1 MRFTSSS
8 RQSTGRRLV
17 LALAVVVALAGL
29 GASAWAQEAQQQA
42 APQQQQAAPGLTF
55 GTDAGIIFN
64 MIKPDKTADF
74 EGIMAKVKE
83 ALAKSDNPV
92 RKQQA
97 ASWKVFKVQEPAP
110 NGNVFYL
117 FVMDPAVK
125 DADYTISKILYEAFP
140 TEVQAMYNTL
150 KDCYAGGGSKLSLQ
164 TVHHFGQ

>member
-1 MRFTSSS
+1 MRLISSS
-8 RQSTGRRLV
+8 RQISTRL
-17 LALAVVVALAGL
+17 LWALATVVALTA
-29 GASAWAQEAQQQA
+29 AAPAAWAQEAQAQQA
-42 APQQQQAAPGLTF
+42 PAGLSF

-64 MIKPDKTADF
+64 LIKLDKTADF
-74 EGIMAKVKE
+74 EGVMAKVKE

-97 ASWKVFKVQEPAP
+97 ASWKLFKVQEPAP

-125 DADYTISKILYEAFP
+125 EADYTLSKILYEAFP
-140 TEVQAMYNTL
+140 TEVQDIYNTL

-164 TVHHFGQ
+164 AVHHLGQ